1 MDSNSNVFRTP
12 RIVTRADLY
21 RAVLPHILGYPWAV
35 RALEDLWRMST
46 PTPETVQAH
55 LAGLPYEERR
65 ILYPSQFAAWWADVQ
80 ERKGITIP
88 LDRVIP
94 VQ

>member
-1 MDSNSNVFRTP
+1 MTADSNLFRTP
-12 RIVTRADLY
+12 RIITKADLN
-21 RAVLPHILGYPWAV
+21 RAVLPHILGYSWAV
-35 RALEDLWRMST
+35 KALEDLWRMST

-80 ERKGITIP
+80 QRKGTNIS

-94 VQ
+94 V